1 MYTYRTHYHL
11 TAECLKSTVMLRV
24 FPAHRVGHGASEAEG
39 WRHGLGILTE
49 DEPEINVKHLSG
61 GIELRRI

>member
-1 MYTYRTHYHL
+1 
-11 TAECLKSTVMLRV
+11 MLRV